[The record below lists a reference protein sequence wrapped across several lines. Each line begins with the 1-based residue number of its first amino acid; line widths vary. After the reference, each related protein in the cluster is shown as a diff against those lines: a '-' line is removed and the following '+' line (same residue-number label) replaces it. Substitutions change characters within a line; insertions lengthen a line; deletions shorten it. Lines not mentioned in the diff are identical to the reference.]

1 MTIIT
6 QTQEQKEARWARI
19 AELQASNQVMTAA
32 QRVTEKRNQK
42 KETLLQEKADR
53 ILNTLTQSA
62 RVSKAP
68 MGSNP
73 LTVEDKAPVP
83 DANSFLPN
91 RKKVDQLA
99 VTANQIIDDIL
110 KG

>member
-1 MTIIT
+1 MSFTKT
-6 QTQEQKEARWARI
+6 LEEKQERWARI
-19 AELQASNQVMTAA
+19 AELEALKKVMTPA
-32 QRVTEKRNQK
+32 QTVSARNKQK
-42 KETLLQEKADR
+42 KETLLQERAERLLD
-53 ILNTLTQSA
+53 TLTQSS

-83 DANSFLPN
+83 DANTFLPN
-91 RKKVDQLA
+91 RKKIDQLA
-99 VTANQIIDDIL
+99 VVANQIIDDIL

>member
-1 MTIIT
+1 MSFTK
-6 QTQEQKEARWARI
+6 TQEQKQERWARI
-19 AELQASNQVMTAA
+19 AELEVLNKVMTRA
-32 QRVTEKRNQK
+32 QTISARNKQK
-42 KETLLQEKADR
+42 KAKILEQKAENV
-53 ILNTLTQSA
+53 INSLTQSA

-68 MGSNP
+68 MGTNP

-83 DANSFLPN
+83 DANTFLPN

>member
-1 MTIIT
+1 MSFTKSLEEK
-6 QTQEQKEARWARI
+6 QERWARI
-19 AELQASNQVMTAA
+19 AELEVLKKVMTPA
-32 QRVTEKRNQK
+32 QTISARNKQK
-42 KETLLQEKADR
+42 KETLLQERAERLLD
-53 ILNTLTQSA
+53 TLTQSS

-73 LTVEDKAPVP
+73 LTVEDKALVP

>member
-1 MTIIT
+1 MSFTKT
-6 QTQEQKEARWARI
+6 LEEKQERWARI
-19 AELQASNQVMTAA
+19 AELEVLKKVMTAA
-32 QRVTEKRNQK
+32 QTVSARNKQK

-73 LTVEDKAPVP
+73 LTQEDKALVP
-83 DANSFLPN
+83 DANTFLPN

>member
-1 MTIIT
+1 MSFTKSLEEK
-6 QTQEQKEARWARI
+6 QERWARI
-19 AELQASNQVMTAA
+19 AELEALNKVMTPA
-32 QRVTEKRNQK
+32 QTISARNKQK
-42 KETLLQEKADR
+42 KEEILATKAENV
-53 ILNTLTQSA
+53 LNSLTQSA

-73 LTVEDKAPVP
+73 LTQEDKALVP

>member
-1 MTIIT
+1 MSFTK
-6 QTQEQKEARWARI
+6 TQEQKQERWARI
-19 AELQASNQVMTAA
+19 AELEVLNKVMTPA
-32 QRVTEKRNQK
+32 QTISARNKQK
-42 KETLLQEKADR
+42 KATLLAEKAENL
-53 ILNTLTQSA
+53 INSLTQSA

-68 MGSNP
+68 MGTNP

-83 DANSFLPN
+83 DANTFLPN

>member
-1 MTIIT
+1 MSFTK
-6 QTQEQKEARWARI
+6 TQEQKQERWARI
-19 AELQASNQVMTAA
+19 AELEVLNKVMTPA
-32 QRVTEKRNQK
+32 QSISARNKQK
-42 KETLLQEKADR
+42 KATLLAEKAENL
-53 ILNTLTQSA
+53 INSLTQSA

-68 MGSNP
+68 MGTNP

-83 DANSFLPN
+83 DANTFLPN

-110 KG
+110 KC

>member
-1 MTIIT
+1 MSFTKSLEEK
-6 QTQEQKEARWARI
+6 QERWARI
-19 AELQASNQVMTAA
+19 AELEVLKKVMTPA
-32 QRVTEKRNQK
+32 QTVSARNKQK
-42 KETLLQEKADR
+42 KETLLQERAERLLD
-53 ILNTLTQSA
+53 TLTQSS

-73 LTVEDKAPVP
+73 LTQEDKALVP

>member
-1 MTIIT
+1 MSFTK
-6 QTQEQKEARWARI
+6 TQEQKQERWARI
-19 AELQASNQVMTAA
+19 AELEVLNKVMTSA
-32 QRVTEKRNQK
+32 QSISARNKQK
-42 KETLLQEKADR
+42 KATILADKAENLL
-53 ILNTLTQSA
+53 NSLTQSA

-68 MGSNP
+68 MGTNP

-83 DANSFLPN
+83 DANTFLPN
-91 RKKVDQLA
+91 RKKIDQLA

>member
-1 MTIIT
+1 MSFTK
-6 QTQEQKEARWARI
+6 TQEQKQERWARI
-19 AELQASNQVMTAA
+19 AELEVLNKVMTPA
-32 QRVTEKRNQK
+32 QTISARNKQK
-42 KETLLQEKADR
+42 KATILADKAENV
-53 ILNTLTQSA
+53 INSLTQSA

-68 MGSNP
+68 MGTNP

-83 DANSFLPN
+83 DANTFLPN

>member
-1 MTIIT
+1 MSFTK
-6 QTQEQKEARWARI
+6 TQEQKQERWARI
-19 AELQASNQVMTAA
+19 AELEVSKRVMTSA
-32 QRVTEKRNQK
+32 QSISARNKQK
-42 KETLLQEKADR
+42 KATILADKAENV
-53 ILNTLTQSA
+53 INSLTQSA

-68 MGSNP
+68 MGTNP

-83 DANSFLPN
+83 DANTFLPN
-91 RKKVDQLA
+91 RKKIDQLA

>member
-1 MTIIT
+1 MSFTKT
-6 QTQEQKEARWARI
+6 LEEKQERWARI
-19 AELQASNQVMTAA
+19 AELEVLKKVMTPA
-32 QRVTEKRNQK
+32 QTISARNKQK

-68 MGSNP
+68 MGSNT
-73 LTVEDKAPVP
+73 LTVEDKALVP

>member
-1 MTIIT
+1 MSFTKT
-6 QTQEQKEARWARI
+6 LEEKQERWARI
-19 AELQASNQVMTAA
+19 AELEVLKKVMTAA
-32 QRVTEKRNQK
+32 QTVSARNKQK
-42 KETLLQEKADR
+42 KETLLQERAERLLD
-53 ILNTLTQSA
+53 TLTQSS

-73 LTVEDKAPVP
+73 LTVEDKALVP

>member
-1 MTIIT
+1 MSFTK
-6 QTQEQKEARWARI
+6 TQEQKQDRWARI
-19 AELQASNQVMTAA
+19 AELEVLNKVMTPA
-32 QRVTEKRNQK
+32 QSISARNKQK
-42 KETLLQEKADR
+42 KATILADKAENLL
-53 ILNTLTQSA
+53 NSLTQSA

-68 MGSNP
+68 MGTNP

-83 DANSFLPN
+83 DANTFLPN
-91 RKKVDQLA
+91 RKKIDQLA

>member
-1 MTIIT
+1 MSFTKT
-6 QTQEQKEARWARI
+6 LEEKQERWARI
-19 AELQASNQVMTAA
+19 AELEALKKVMTPA
-32 QRVTEKRNQK
+32 QTVSSRNKQK
-42 KETLLQEKADR
+42 KETLLQERAERLLD
-53 ILNTLTQSA
+53 TLTQSS

-73 LTVEDKAPVP
+73 LTVEDKALVP

>member
-1 MTIIT
+1 MSFTK
-6 QTQEQKEARWARI
+6 TQEQKQERWARI
-19 AELQASNQVMTAA
+19 AELEVLNKVMTPA
-32 QRVTEKRNQK
+32 QTISARNKQK
-42 KETLLQEKADR
+42 KATLLAEKAEKV
-53 ILNTLTQSA
+53 LNSLTPSA

-68 MGSNP
+68 MGTNLLSQ
-73 LTVEDKAPVP
+73 EDKAPVP
-83 DANSFLPN
+83 DANTFLPN

>member
-1 MTIIT
+1 MSFTKT
-6 QTQEQKEARWARI
+6 LEEKQERWARI
-19 AELQASNQVMTAA
+19 AELEVSNRVMTAA
-32 QRVTEKRNQK
+32 QTVSARNKQK
-42 KETLLQEKADR
+42 KDAILATKADL

-99 VTANQIIDDIL
+99 VVANQIIDDIL